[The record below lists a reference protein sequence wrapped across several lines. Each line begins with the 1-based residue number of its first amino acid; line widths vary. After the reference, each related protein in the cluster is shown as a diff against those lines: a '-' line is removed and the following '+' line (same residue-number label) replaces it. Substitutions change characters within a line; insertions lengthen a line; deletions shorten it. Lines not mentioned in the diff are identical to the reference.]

1 VESTYPETRC
11 TFCDL
16 PVLIE
21 TAKTNERGQLI
32 HEDCYMQSM
41 QSLQVNRVPS
51 ANAGSDSNSTRSH
64 SYAACPSPPANPD

>member
-21 TAKTNERGQLI
+21 TAKTNERGQVI
-32 HEDCYMQSM
+32 HEDCYV
-41 QSLQVNRVPS
+41 QSLQMNRDPS
-51 ANAGSDSNSTRSH
+51 ANAAPLDSGGLDS
-64 SYAACPSPPANPD
+64 